1 MRPGPGGGF
10 GDGPGDG
17 FVEGV
22 DGVESF
28 DVLSQGLDIGSST
41 SHLAVSRLVFRRQ
54 GSRLSARFEVA
65 RREVRYRSRI
75 VLTPY
80 STAAEIDV
88 GALAATVAGFLAD
101 AGIDPG
107 EIGTGLVVI
116 TGEALKKRNAAA
128 ISRWLAD
135 LLGDFTC
142 VSAGAH
148 HEAVLAAHGSGAA
161 ELSRSTG
168 TRGLCVDIGGG
179 TTKLAVVEAGTVTST
194 FAFGVGGRLL
204 AFDEQGVV
212 VRRESSADPIL
223 AAAGVAAVLGARL
236 GRDQRRRVAEVMAE
250 AVGGF
255 VTGDIEPGLAAEL
268 AVTEPATLPRVRDLD
283 WLVFSG
289 GVSEYVYGP
298 SPDDPVKGAADGPG
312 MGAGGGA
319 TDDLGR
325 DLGACVRAAFTARG
339 LWPMVREPVERIRA
353 TVVGAGEYSLQVSG
367 MTGYVSDPGALPSSG
382 LEVIKATA
390 SSGSLPRLGAD
401 LRAALRR
408 RDRGAYDGGVAI
420 AIGFDGRFRYAE
432 LRAVAQTVI
441 ALAGDGGG
449 HPPITVVVEDDV
461 ARSLGALI
469 AEELGWPGPVT
480 ILDGITV
487 GELDY
492 MDIGRPVGAVGSIP
506 VTVTSLLFPS
516 PAGPEVFAWPA
527 TAGTNDAKRCEG
539 DRDDTL

>member
-1 MRPGPGGGF
+1 MRPAR
-10 GDGPGDG
+10 GDG

-28 DVLSQGLDIGSST
+28 DVLSLGLDIGSST

-65 RREVRYRSRI
+65 GREVRYRSPV

-80 STAAEIDV
+80 SSRTEIDV
-88 GALAATVAGFLAD
+88 GALAATVAGFLAE
-101 AGIDPG
+101 ARIDPG

-148 HEAVLAAHGSGAA
+148 HEAVLAAHGSGAV

-168 TRGLCVDIGGG
+168 TRGMCVDIGGG
-179 TTKLAVVEAGTVTST
+179 TTKLAVVAGGTVTST

-204 AFDEQGVV
+204 AFDDRGVV
-212 VRRESSADPIL
+212 VRRESAADPIL
-223 AAAGVAAVLGARL
+223 AAAGVAADIGERL
-236 GRDQRRRVAEVMAE
+236 DRDQRRRVAEVMAE
-250 AVGGF
+250 AVRGF
-255 VTGDIEPGLAAEL
+255 VTGDIGPGPAAEL
-268 AVTEPATLPRVRDLD
+268 AVTEPAAFPRARDLD

-289 GVSEYVYGP
+289 GVSEYVYAP
-298 SPDDPVKGAADGPG
+298 SGAPTEDA
-312 MGAGGGA
+312 AGVA
-319 TDDLGR
+319 DDLGR
-325 DLGACVRAAFTARG
+325 DLGACVRAAFTAHG

-367 MTGYVSDPGALPSSG
+367 MTCYVSSLAALPSLG

-390 SSGSLPRLGAD
+390 SSGSLPSLGAD

-408 RDRGAYDGGVAI
+408 RDRGGYDGGVAI
-420 AIGFDGRFRYAE
+420 ALRFAGRFRYAE
-432 LRAVAQTVI
+432 LRAVAQTLV
-441 ALAGDGGG
+441 ALAGEGGG

-461 ARSLGALI
+461 ARSLGTLI

-480 ILDGITV
+480 VLDGITV

-492 MDIGRPVGAVGSIP
+492 LDIGRPVGAVGSIP

-516 PAGPEVFAWPA
+516 PADAQAGPG
-527 TAGTNDAKRCEG
+527 AGARAG
-539 DRDDTL
+539 